1 MLISKKIRLILTP
14 EQEHYAWCAAGTAR
28 WAYNQYIARNRQM
41 YTEHKQDNSNPGH
54 ITAFSFNKE
63 ITQLKK
69 TEEFLWLRD
78 IAAEVTRTAIIN
90 GGKAYQ
96 LFFEGKA
103 KFPKFHS
110 KKKTRPSFAIQKK
123 NFGYVKHGCKIEN
136 MGIVKTAEPLPKR
149 PKGTY
154 KNVTISYDN
163 KYWYV
168 SFSYEADIKPIK
180 LTETSIGIDLG
191 IKVLAMVSD
200 SNGNCRKYK
209 NINKTLTV
217 RKVKKR
223 LKRQQRAL
231 SRKQKA
237 NTTGYVE
244 KQGTDK
250 KGNPCIKKYPVW
262 SKPLRECKNFR
273 KNNIKIQ
280 RLHRRLR
287 CIRNNYLHQV
297 TTEIVKTKP
306 FRIVIED
313 LNIQAMMQNK
323 HLSGAIQ
330 EQNWYSFRQYITY
343 KASKFG
349 IKIVV
354 VSRTYPSSKTCSCC
368 GNVKRDLKLQDRVY
382 QCPNCGL
389 TIDRDLNA
397 AINLAKYQ
405 K

>member
-14 EQEHYAWCAAGTAR
+14 EQEHYAWRAAGAAR
-28 WAYNQYIARNRQM
+28 WAYNRYLSRNREL
-41 YTEHKQDNSNPGH
+41 YEEHKKDQSKSGH
-54 ITAFSFNKE
+54 MTAFSFNKE

-69 TEEFLWLRD
+69 TDEFSWLRN
-78 IAAEVTRTAIIN
+78 IAAEVTRTAVIN

-110 KKKTRPSFAIQKK
+110 RKKNRPSFAIQKQ
-123 NFGYVKHGCKIEN
+123 NFRYVKHGCKIEN

-154 KNVTISYDN
+154 KNVTVSYDN
-163 KYWYV
+163 KYWYI
-168 SFSYEADIKPIK
+168 SFSYEADIKPVE
-180 LTETSIGIDLG
+180 LTEVSIGIDLG

-200 SNGNCRKYK
+200 NEGNYRKYK

-217 RKVKKR
+217 RKIKKR

-231 SRKQKA
+231 SRKQEA
-237 NTTGYVE
+237 NISEYIE
-244 KQGTDK
+244 KPGTDK
-250 KGNPCIKKYPVW
+250 KGKSCIRRYPVW
-262 SKPLRECKNFR
+262 NKPLRECRNYY
-273 KNNIKIQ
+273 KNNIKVQ
-280 RLHRRLR
+280 RLYRRLR
-287 CIRNNYLHQV
+287 CIRDNYLHQT

-306 FRIVIED
+306 SRIVIED
-313 LNIQAMMQNK
+313 LNVQAMARNK
-323 HLSGAIQ
+323 YLSDAIQ
-330 EQNWYSFRQYITY
+330 EQKWYTFRQYITY

-349 IKIVV
+349 IKVV
-354 VSRTYPSSKTCSCC
+354 VVPRKYPSSKTCSCC
-368 GNVKRDLKLQDRVY
+368 GNIKRDLKLQDRIY

-397 AINLAKYQ
+397 AINLAKY
-405 K
+405 